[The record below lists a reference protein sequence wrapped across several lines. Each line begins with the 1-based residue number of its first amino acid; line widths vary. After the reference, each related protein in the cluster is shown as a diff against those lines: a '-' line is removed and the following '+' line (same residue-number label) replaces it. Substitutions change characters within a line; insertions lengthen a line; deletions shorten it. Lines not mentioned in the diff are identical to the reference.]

1 MRNLQEKITE
11 EKEVTLA
18 EVKEILKKRNA
29 EEEAELS
36 YVQRIT
42 YDYVKKFSLY
52 DLKDVLALKKE
63 LREKFDLAERQAN
76 EIVDL
81 LNPPIRPEELDLIFD
96 KSDTRFSAEK
106 KQEILDVIQKYSS
119 KYVKE
124 IPEEIEEEES

>member
-52 DLKDVLALKKE
+52 ELKDVLALKKE
-63 LREKFDLAERQAN
+63 LREKFDIAERQAN

-96 KSDTRFSAEK
+96 KSDTRFSAQK
-106 KQEILDVIQKYSS
+106 KQEILDVIKKYSQ